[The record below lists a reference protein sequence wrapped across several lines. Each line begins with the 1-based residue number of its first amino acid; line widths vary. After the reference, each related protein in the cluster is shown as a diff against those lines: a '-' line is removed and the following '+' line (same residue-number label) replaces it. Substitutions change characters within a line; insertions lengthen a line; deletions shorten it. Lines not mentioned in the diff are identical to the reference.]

1 MPGTAQLI
9 SMSGEFYSCK
19 LFTKLALK
27 STADECR
34 HAKASFTRPFEH

>member
-1 MPGTAQLI
+1 MPGTTKLI

-27 STADECR
+27 STANEYR
-34 HAKASFTRPFEH
+34 HAKASFTSPIVH